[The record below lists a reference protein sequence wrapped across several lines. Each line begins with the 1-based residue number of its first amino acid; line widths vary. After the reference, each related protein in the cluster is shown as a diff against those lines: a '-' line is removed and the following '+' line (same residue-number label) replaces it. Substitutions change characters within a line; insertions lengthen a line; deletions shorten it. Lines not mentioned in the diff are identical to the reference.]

1 MMSIDRNPRARRLAA
16 LPRQAGFSLIEILIV
31 ITLIGIVATLVIGNV
46 AGGFGQGQAKAAKA
60 QVSAVAMGVER
71 YYMDHGTYPDRLDD
85 LVEKPGGSTSWNG
98 PYVTRAQLLDP
109 WKTPLEYR
117 YPGQKGDFDVVSLGK
132 DKRAGGEG
140 QNADVGNWE

>member
-1 MMSIDRNPRARRLAA
+1 MMPINPHRRARRLATW
-16 LPRQAGFSLIEILIV
+16 PRQTGFSLIEILIV

-46 AGGFGQGQAKAAKA
+46 AGGFGQGQVKAAKA

-71 YYMDHGTYPDRLDD
+71 YYMDHGTYPARLED
-85 LVEKPGGSTSWNG
+85 LVEKPAGSTSWNG
-98 PYVTRAQLLDP
+98 PYVTRAQLVDP
-109 WKTPLEYR
+109 WKSPLEYR
-117 YPGQKGDFDVVSLGK
+117 YPGQHGDFDIVSLGK